1 MNKIIGITL
10 VLIGIC
16 AVIGIGNPGFFD
28 FYNLNDLLQRIALY
42 GIIGIGVAFVIIAG
56 GIDLSI
62 GSVVCLT
69 GVLLPILLR
78 ELGEW
83 SMPVPAAIA
92 VLLLLS
98 ATIGLI
104 HGLLIAKLNLQPFV
118 VTLCGLLVY
127 RGIAR
132 VITGDA
138 SKGFEG
144 EFTTLKQ
151 WTKGGL
157 IENVSGAPVVIGDTA
172 VDIPMLLVYFVLI
185 AVVASVFL
193 NRSVWGRYIQ
203 AVGNNEEAAR
213 FSGINTK
220 AVVISSYVICSTLAG
235 LTGILFALY
244 LNTVQ
249 PSTHGNFYE
258 LYAIAAAVL
267 GGCSLRGGEGTIIGV
282 VVGTAIMR
290 VLYNGIVLLGIKSQW
305 EFIIIGSVLLCGVL
319 ADELIR
325 RWSAR
330 QG

>member
-1 MNKIIGITL
+1 MSKIIGILL
-10 VLIGIC
+10 VLMGIC
-16 AVIGIGNPGFFD
+16 AVIAIGNPGFFD
-28 FYNLNDLLQRIALY
+28 FYNLNDLLQRIGLY
-42 GIIGIGVAFVIIAG
+42 GILGIGVAFVIIAG

-62 GSVVCLT
+62 GSVVCLI
-69 GVLLPILLR
+69 GVLLPICLR
-78 ELGEW
+78 EW
-83 SMPVPAAIA
+83 SLSIPLAIA
-92 VLLLLS
+92 ALLLLS
-98 ATIGLI
+98 AAIGLI

-138 SKGFEG
+138 SKGFES
-144 EFTTLKQ
+144 EFTTLKA
-151 WTKGGL
+151 WTRGGL
-157 IENVSGAPVVIGDTA
+157 IDNISGAPVMIADTA

-185 AVVASVFL
+185 AIVASIIL

-220 AVVISSYVICSTLAG
+220 AVIISSYVICSTLAG
-235 LTGILFALY
+235 LAGILFALY

-267 GGCSLRGGEGTIIGV
+267 GGCSLRGGEGTIVGV
-282 VVGTAIMR
+282 AIGTAIMR

-305 EFIIIGSVLLCGVL
+305 EFIIIGGVLLCGVL

-325 RWSAR
+325 KWSNR
-330 QG
+330 KS